1 MSKFLIAGNWK
12 MNCGPS
18 EAKSLAEG
26 LAERWPAGSF
36 ENDVVVSPPS
46 ISITTVVEALRGSEI
61 QTSAQNVHTQDS
73 GAFTGDI
80 STPMV
85 KDAGCTHAIVGH
97 SERREYY
104 NESNELVA
112 DKARK
117 VIDEGLTAIVCVG
130 EKLDQRKD
138 DIQEKVVKEQLD
150 AILNKITIH
159 QAAQLVIA
167 YEPVWAIG
175 TGETASPEQAQE
187 MHLYIRNFLTE
198 RWNEQR
204 SKVVK
209 ILYGG
214 SMKPANAEELLSQK
228 DVDGGLIGGASLKT
242 DSFSG
247 IIEIAENLS

>member
-1 MSKFLIAGNWK
+1 MSNFLIAGNWK

-18 EAKSLAEG
+18 DAKSLSQG

-36 ENDVVVSPPS
+36 ECEVVVSPPS
-46 ISITTVVEALRGSEI
+46 ISIPTVIEALQGSEI
-61 QTSAQNVHTQDS
+61 QTSAQNVHEEDG

-80 STPMV
+80 SVPMV
-85 KDAGCTHAIVGH
+85 KDAGCSHVIVGH

-104 NESNELVA
+104 GETNSQVA

-117 VIDEGLTAIVCVG
+117 VVSESLTAIVCVG
-130 EKLDQRKD
+130 EKLDQRKEGT
-138 DIQEKVVKEQLD
+138 QEKVVMEQLD
-150 AILNKITIH
+150 AVFNKITID
-159 QAAQLVIA
+159 QASQLVIA

-187 MHLYIRNFLTE
+187 MHLFIRNLLTE
-198 RWNEQR
+198 RWNEER
-204 SKVVK
+204 SGEVK

-214 SMKPANAEELLSQK
+214 SMKPANARELLSQK
-228 DVDGGLIGGASLKT
+228 DVDGGLIGGASLQV

-247 IIEIAENLS
+247 IIEIAEDLS

>member
-1 MSKFLIAGNWK
+1 MSNFLIAGNWK

-18 EAKSLAEG
+18 EAKQLSDDLAK
-26 LAERWPAGSF
+26 RWPSGSF
-36 ENDVVVSPPS
+36 QCEVVVSPPS
-46 ISITTVVEALRGSEI
+46 ISIPHAVESLKNTDI
-61 QTSAQNVHTQDS
+61 KVSAQNVHTEDS
-73 GAFTGDI
+73 GAYTGEI

-104 NESNELVA
+104 GEDNDLVA

-117 VIDEGLTAIVCVG
+117 VILDDLVAIVCVG
-130 EKLDQRKD
+130 EKLEQRKSGD
-138 DIQEKVVKEQLD
+138 QQKVVMEQLD
-150 AILNKITIH
+150 AVLNKITID
-159 QAAQLVIA
+159 QAGKLVVA

-187 MHLYIRNFLTE
+187 MHLFIRNFLTE

-204 SKVVK
+204 SSEVK

-228 DVDGGLIGGASLKT
+228 DVDGGLIGGASLKEE
-242 DSFSG
+242 SFSG
-247 IIEIAENLS
+247 IIEIAEKLS